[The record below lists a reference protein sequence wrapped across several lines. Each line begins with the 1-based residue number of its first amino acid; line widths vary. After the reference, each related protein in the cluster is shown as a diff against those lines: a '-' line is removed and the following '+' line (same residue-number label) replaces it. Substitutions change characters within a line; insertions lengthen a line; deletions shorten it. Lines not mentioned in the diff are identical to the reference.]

1 MTYICDMS
9 NGMNRIVSEMMQ
21 ESVLKAKQ
29 FGAPK
34 LMLEHIILT
43 IIEFEITEATTFLS
57 ENGVDI
63 NSLHDFCYNNALL
76 NQSPLTV
83 KHVIPDDNVREV
95 FAHTHELVN
104 ELGLEFG
111 SFPHIIT
118 SILRFD
124 SPVSKFL
131 KNFNI
136 NYNNMKEKLGGTS
149 HEVKSSIEEPND
161 GSGSKKRRRNRNVTK
176 EGGVKTPILDSLCRN
191 ITNLAKEQKIN
202 PVIGRDVEI
211 NEIITILARRRK
223 HNPII
228 VGPAGCGKSAIV
240 EGLALKIVDGTAPRT
255 LLGKEIYSM
264 DVSNMV
270 AGTKYRGQFE
280 ERIQGLLKELEDNDD
295 IILFIDE
302 IHTIVGAGST
312 SGSLDAAN
320 ILKPALARGEIKVIG
335 ATTLDEY
342 RENIEK
348 DAALTRRFQKV
359 QIDEPSVDEA
369 IFILNN
375 IKPKYED
382 FHAVTYTDE
391 AIEECVKLSHRYL
404 TDRHLPDKAIDLL
417 DESGAKASINVPTP
431 KNILNLEEEIREVNE
446 EKLKVVKSQQ
456 YEKAASLRDK
466 ESKLKSNVA
475 KLRKDWE
482 LKLKSNRRIVDGEKI
497 REIVSQISGIPVT
510 KMGVSENKQI
520 SNLDKL
526 LKMDVI
532 GQDEAIDKIVSAIK
546 VGRIGIG
553 NPNKPVGSFM
563 LIGSTGVGKT
573 QVAKM
578 LAKHMFNDESALIRV
593 DMSEYNESF
602 SVSKL
607 VGAPPGYVGYESG
620 GDLTEKVRRK
630 PYSVVLFDEIE
641 KAHPDVFNMM
651 LQIMDDGYIKDSLGR
666 EINFKNTI
674 ILMTSNT
681 GVRKAMDAP
690 TSVGFETSSRVA
702 DEDNRVRE
710 IIEKEMKGVFAPE
723 FINRI
728 DEIVFFNSLKKDDI
742 SKIVVNEVR
751 MVTERLADKG
761 FQIKV
766 NPSAINFLVEEGFD
780 SEFGARPIK
789 RAINRYLEVAL
800 AEKIIDGEFST
811 DKVIKITH
819 SKDSDKLSFKQ

>member
-43 IIEFEITEATTFLS
+43 IIEFEITEATNFLS

-83 KHVIPDDNVREV
+83 KHVIPDDDVREV

-124 SPVSKFL
+124 SPLSKFL

-149 HEVKSSIEEPND
+149 HQVKSSIEEPND
-161 GSGSKKRRRNRNVTK
+161 SGTPKKRRRNRNVTK
-176 EGGVKTPILDSLCRN
+176 EGGAKTPILDSLCRN
-191 ITNLAKEQKIN
+191 ITTLAKEQKID

-375 IKPKYED
+375 IKSKYED

-466 ESKLKSNVA
+466 ESKLKTKVT
-475 KLRKDWE
+475 KLRKEWE
-482 LKLKSNRRIVDGEKI
+482 LKLKSNRRIVDDEKI
-497 REIVSQISGIPVT
+497 REIVSQISGVPVT

-532 GQDEAIDKIVSAIK
+532 GQDDAIDKIVSAIK

-651 LQIMDDGYIKDSLGR
+651 LQIMDDGHIKDSLGR

-751 MVTERLADKG
+751 MVAERLADKG

-766 NPSAINFLVEEGFD
+766 NPSAIKFLVEEGFD

-800 AEKIIDGEFST
+800 AEKIIGGEFST

-819 SKDSDKLSFKQ
+819 SKDSNKLSFKQ